1 MKFLMKKFRKELWWK
16 CKLSGLQGE
25 MVKIQDKYRM
35 VLRLDRLGCALL
47 SVPISCVVKVKNS

>member
-1 MKFLMKKFRKELWWK
+1 MG
-16 CKLSGLQGE
+16 KLIGLQGE
-25 MVKIQDKYRM
+25 IVKIQDKYRM